1 MKLTDITPAEG
12 KRDDILF
19 GPRLI
24 ALGIFKDANLPTGFG
39 LRVRRAS
46 GDGILRAWI
55 FQYRQHGRGRRMII
69 GDAHSVT
76 PPQALDKARKLHA
89 EVELGGD
96 PQGDKKERREK
107 DAQILGSLVEDYLEV
122 KTGRPNTLRTL
133 KGFLKTHAKPLHSIP
148 VDKITRKDIAAR
160 VLAVKRSSGPTSAA
174 GLRGALSALFSWGME
189 MGLVHE
195 NPVVGSLKIERQ
207 PSRDRVL
214 SGDELAAIWNALGD
228 DNFGTI
234 VKLLILTGCRREEI
248 GGMRWSE
255 FDLDKATWA
264 LPTERA
270 KNHKALTLPITPLM
284 AEIIASVPRRFGID
298 CLFGER
304 GVGFSRWSAGR
315 DALNAKISLKPWQLR
330 DIRRSVATGMA
341 DIDVPPHIVEVI
353 LNHISGH
360 KGGIAGIYNR
370 ARYEIAV
377 FNAMMKWSDHVRSLV
392 EGTERKVLVF
402 EQRAPA
408 TL

>member
-1 MKLTDITPAEG
+1 
-12 KRDDILF
+12 
-19 GPRLI
+19 
-24 ALGIFKDANLPTGFG
+24 
-39 LRVRRAS
+39 
-46 GDGILRAWI
+46 
-55 FQYRQHGRGRRMII
+55 
-69 GDAHSVT
+69 
-76 PPQALDKARKLHA
+76 
-89 EVELGGD
+89 
-96 PQGDKKERREK
+96 
-107 DAQILGSLVEDYLEV
+107 
-122 KTGRPNTLRTL
+122 
-133 KGFLKTHAKPLHSIP
+133 
-148 VDKITRKDIAAR
+148 
-160 VLAVKRSSGPTSAA
+160 
-174 GLRGALSALFSWGME
+174 
-189 MGLVHE
+189 
-195 NPVVGSLKIERQ
+195 
-207 PSRDRVL
+207 
-214 SGDELAAIWNALGD
+214 
-228 DNFGTI
+228 
-234 VKLLILTGCRREEI
+234 
-248 GGMRWSE
+248 
-255 FDLDKATWA
+255 

-370 ARYEIAV
+370 ARCEIAV